1 MDVTGR
7 KPELVDDVR
16 PVAEQSTV
24 VDEKPQGVDGRQ
36 PMPCRQCNDQRA
48 VSDRLRRS
56 RHDQPAVRGSCKGR
70 DRALDLFGIAQA
82 NAAQFHPERRRHGLD
97 GGELGQGT
105 DVARLQKDRRARDT
119 GSDFLKQLQPFRAHP
134 EFGRN
139 ETGGVA
145 AWPCQ
150 TFDEANADR
159 VGRGGEH
166 DWDATVYLLQ
176 GQNRRIGV
184 CEDDIRFERDQLRRV
199 AGNLAVVDGKPGL
212 DA

>member
-70 DRALDLFGIAQA
+70 DRALG
-82 NAAQFHPERRRHGLD
+82 
-97 GGELGQGT
+97 
-105 DVARLQKDRRARDT
+105 
-119 GSDFLKQLQPFRAHP
+119 DFLKQLQPFRAHP